1 MTENRF
7 LTVEEVSERY
17 RGEITVGTLRNWR
30 AMRIGPGF
38 IKIGKAVLYPITE
51 LDAWDEKNRVT
62 CRASKGLVVGRSD
75 GAG

>member
-1 MTENRF
+1 MTENQF
-7 LTVEEVSERY
+7 LTTDEVSERY

-51 LDAWDEKNRVT
+51 LDAWDQKNMVT
-62 CRASKGLVVGRSD
+62 CRASRSFVMEQSD
-75 GAG
+75 EA